1 MKIRR
6 KKRYIF
12 ITMMFAWML
21 ILTACGKQKSGA
33 LKVGV
38 REDIIN
44 FGYLNEETGKYY
56 GLEIDIANEL
66 ADRLGYAGTEFITVQ
81 PDTRKEMLLDEKV
94 DCIIAA
100 YSIADTREENFDFS
114 EPYYTDDTKIMVE
127 SSSLINTPMQ
137 LKNKTIGIVNG
148 TNAGP
153 LLAQKLFDLHL
164 ITENVV
170 SNTETETIYEGARV
184 LKAASYSELSVY
196 LEEGIVDA
204 VCMDSCIAGT
214 YMDEDRKFLELSI
227 EEQQYGVATVKDS
240 ALSGPVAETVKEM
253 LEDGTIARFIDK
265 WD

>member
-1 MKIRR
+1 MNTIR

-12 ITMMFAWML
+12 FAAML
-21 ILTACGKQKSGA
+21 TLVFLFTACGRQKSGV

-38 REDIIN
+38 REDIMN

-66 ADRLGYAGTEFITVQ
+66 ADRLGYAEVEFITVQ
-81 PDTRKEMLLDEKV
+81 PDNRKEMLLEEQV

-100 YSIADTREENFDFS
+100 YSIADTRKENFDFS
-114 EPYYTDDTKIMVE
+114 EPYYTDHTKIMVE
-127 SSSLINTPMQ
+127 TSSLINTPMQ
-137 LKNKTIGIVNG
+137 LKDKTIGIVNG
-148 TNAGP
+148 SNAGP
-153 LLAQKLFDLHL
+153 LLAQKLFDLNL

-184 LKAASYSELSVY
+184 LKASSYSELSVY

-214 YMDEDRKFLELSI
+214 YMDEDRKFLDLSI
-227 EEQQYGVATVKDS
+227 EEQQYGVATIKDS
-240 ALSGPVAETVKEM
+240 ALSGPVADTVREM
-253 LEDGTIARFIDK
+253 LEDGTIERFIDK